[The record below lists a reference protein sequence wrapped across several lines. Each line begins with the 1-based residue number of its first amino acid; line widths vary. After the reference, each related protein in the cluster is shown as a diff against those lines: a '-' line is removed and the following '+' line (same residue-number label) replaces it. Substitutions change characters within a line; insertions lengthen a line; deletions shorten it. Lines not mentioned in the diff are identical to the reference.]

1 MWLRVWSWF
10 GVIGGSVS
18 AGFVLL
24 VYFFD
29 IFDLRDSPASA
40 PQQAAAAA
48 LAAAIAII
56 PYVFARALDQLA
68 VLKELD
74 QLAVLKELDQ
84 LAVLKEQ
91 TDAQPAESTD
101 QPVPREAAITS
112 DMAERLRTPK

>member
-1 MWLRVWSWF
+1 M
-10 GVIGGSVS
+10 
-18 AGFVLL
+18 LL

-68 VLKELD
+68 VLKE
-74 QLAVLKELDQ
+74 
-84 LAVLKEQ
+84 Q

>member
-1 MWLRVWSWF
+1 MVESVGVGAWF

-18 AGFVLL
+18 AGFVFL

-29 IFDLRDSPASA
+29 IFDLRNAPASA

-68 VLKELD
+68 VLKE
-74 QLAVLKELDQ
+74 
-84 LAVLKEQ
+84 Q

-101 QPVPREAAITS
+101 QPVSREAAITS
-112 DMAERLRTPK
+112 DMAERLRRPK